1 MVKRGTAALLLFVVA
16 AWAELLL
23 APMFSIRAAHAHIAH
38 AMAQPR
44 ATHDDAM
51 PLPHSCCP
59 SLQRAAVTVPIVEFT
74 AASLPCA
81 DEHRCCFRQG
91 SQGAPAT
98 TRQERKPSRDIHV
111 LLVAALKP
119 ASHAI
124 PSRLPDSLAPSPPS
138 LFTVIL
144 RI

>member
-23 APMFSIRAAHAHIAH
+23 APMFSIPAAHAHIAH
-38 AMAQPR
+38 AMAPR

-59 SLQRAAVTVPIVEFT
+59 GLRRAAVTVPIVEFA

-91 SQGAPAT
+91 PQGAPTPA
-98 TRQERKPSRDIHV
+98 REDQKPSPDIHV
-111 LLVAALKP
+111 LLVASLIP
-119 ASHAI
+119 ASQAI